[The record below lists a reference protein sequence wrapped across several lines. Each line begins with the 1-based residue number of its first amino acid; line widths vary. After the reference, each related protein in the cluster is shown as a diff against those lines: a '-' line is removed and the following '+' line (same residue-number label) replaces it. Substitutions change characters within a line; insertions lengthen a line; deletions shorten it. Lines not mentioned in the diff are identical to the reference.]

1 MWFSQSESRKRFTSR
16 RAKTRFYANVRWRTR
31 AGARVPGRGS
41 RLAAAPPSLRIRLRD
56 GPKLLPEEPLFHA
69 RRAITQI
76 TRLCKTVSGKRRIRL
91 ACVGQTPQAGPTNG
105 RTAVLGVVVAHRR
118 MGWFKVICG
127 CTGKISVI
135 RFRLK
140 GPIGVLVTGRLC
152 VRTEN
157 Y

>member
-1 MWFSQSESRKRFTSR
+1 MQDR
-16 RAKTRFYANVRWRTR
+16 
-31 AGARVPGRGS
+31 
-41 RLAAAPPSLRIRLRD
+41 
-56 GPKLLPEEPLFHA
+56 
-69 RRAITQI
+69 
-76 TRLCKTVSGKRRIRL
+76 
-91 ACVGQTPQAGPTNG
+91 VGQNGESVLPAWDKHPQAGPTNG

-140 GPIGVLVTGRLC
+140 GPIGVLVTGLLC